1 METNLME
8 IKSFFKLKTK
18 SFIEG
23 REDGYLLEES
33 CSNIIENILE
43 RKKLNKDKFFDFS
56 SLFNISELDRDN
68 EKQKAVFIKTVYILV
83 HPNVD
88 FLEQKFHFLNDDNNW
103 HNLDIEIIY
112 ESYKTESYLD
122 PRNNRKVTKIEFN
135 EIVLPYFIPSDL
147 LIDKLEEINE

>member
-88 FLEQKFHFLNDDNNW
+88 FLEPKFHFLNDDNNW

>member
-1 METNLME
+1 METNLMK
-8 IKSFFKLKTK
+8 IKSFFELKTK
-18 SFIEG
+18 SLIEG

-33 CSNIIENILE
+33 CFNIIENIIE

-56 SLFNISELDRDN
+56 SLFNISKLDR
-68 EKQKAVFIKTVYILV
+68 EKEEQKAVFIKTVYILV

-88 FLEQKFHFLNDDNNW
+88 FLEQKFHFQNDDNNW
-103 HNLDIEIIY
+103 YDLDIEIIY
-112 ESYKTESYLD
+112 ESYKTECYLD

>member
-23 REDGYLLEES
+23 REDGYLLEET

>member
-1 METNLME
+1 METSLMI
-8 IKSFFKLKTK
+8 IKSFFESKAT

>member
-135 EIVLPYFIPSDL
+135 EIVLPYFVPSDL
-147 LIDKLEEINE
+147 LISKLGEINE